1 MVQQHSQHHH
11 ASTPN
16 APGSAPRSEPPGLAT
31 LAGLRASGHEYRG
44 VKDEIR
50 QNLLA
55 RMRAGQD
62 PFPGIVGFGQTVL
75 PHLERAL
82 IARHDIIL
90 LGERGQGKTRLIRT
104 LGGLLDEWT
113 PVVAGCEINDH
124 PYHPACARCRRL
136 AAELGDDLPVSW
148 RHGSERY
155 GEKLATLDTSVGD
168 LIGDIDPVKVAEG
181 RTLGDPETIHYGL
194 VPRTNR
200 GIFSLNELPDL
211 AERIQVSLL
220 NVLEE
225 RDIGIRGY
233 ALRLPL
239 DLLLVA
245 SANPEDYTNR
255 GRIITPLKDRF
266 GAEIRTHY
274 PLELADEL
282 TLIRQEADILTS
294 AELPDHLVEVIARF
308 TRGVRESPAVDAR
321 SGVSARFA
329 IAAAESAAASAVRR
343 SALAG
348 LTEETPVT
356 RVCDLPA
363 VVSTLRGKV
372 EFEVS
377 EEGREEEI
385 LGAMLR
391 RAIADTFRSRLGS
404 VDLSGLLA
412 KFEEGGTV
420 ESGELVPAA
429 DLLQRI
435 GEVPG
440 LAKIMARLGMD
451 GGESFGHAAA
461 ALEFALEGLYLMR
474 RLSKDSSSGTNVYRT

>member
-1 MVQQHSQHHH
+1 V
-11 ASTPN
+11 A
-16 APGSAPRSEPPGLAT
+16 APGSEPPAPAT
-31 LAGLRASGHEYRG
+31 VAELRASGHQYRG

-55 RMRAGQD
+55 KMRAGQD

-82 IARHDIIL
+82 IAGHDLIL

-113 PVVAGCEINDH
+113 PVIEGCEINDH
-124 PYHPACARCRRL
+124 PYQPACARCRRL
-136 AAELGDDLPVSW
+136 AAELGDDLPVGW
-148 RHGSERY
+148 RHASERY
-155 GEKLATLDTSVGD
+155 GEKLATPDTSVGD

-181 RTLGDPETIHYGL
+181 RTLGDPETIHFGL

-274 PLELADEL
+274 PLDLADEL
-282 TLIRQEADILTS
+282 TLIEQEADLRGR

-348 LTEETPVT
+348 LTEETPVA
-356 RVCDLPA
+356 RVCDLPP

-377 EEGREEEI
+377 EEGREEE
-385 LGAMLR
+385 LLAALLR
-391 RAIADTFRSRLGS
+391 RAIADTFRARLGS

-429 DLLQRI
+429 DLLRGV

-440 LAKIMARLGMD
+440 LAKIMARLGMG

-461 ALEFALEGLYLMR
+461 AIEFALEGLYLMR
-474 RLSKDSSSGTNVYRT
+474 RLSKDSTGGTTVYRT

>member
-1 MVQQHSQHHH
+1 MWLPQHRTLTPEAGPRGCDHAQYRRTVVRVQHSTEELS
-11 ASTPN
+11 A
-16 APGSAPRSEPPGLAT
+16 SAPNGRPAT
-31 LAGLRASGHEYRG
+31 LGDLKASGHLYRT
-44 VKDEIR
+44 VKQEIR
-50 QNLLA
+50 ENLLT
-55 RMRAGQD
+55 RMRAGEER
-62 PFPGIVGFGQTVL
+62 FPGIVGFEQTVL
-75 PHLERAL
+75 PHVERAL
-82 IARHDIIL
+82 LAGHDIIL

-104 LGGLLDEWT
+104 LGELLDEWT

-124 PYHPACARCRRL
+124 PYHPVCARCVRL
-136 AAELGDDLPVSW
+136 SAELGDALPVTW
-148 RHGSERY
+148 RHASERY
-155 GEKLATLDTSVGD
+155 GEKLATPDTSVGD

-181 RTLGDPETIHYGL
+181 RTLGDPETIHFGL

-245 SANPEDYTNR
+245 SANPEDSTNR

-266 GAEIRTHY
+266 GSEIRTHY
-274 PLELADEL
+274 PLSLEDEL
-282 TLIRQEADILTS
+282 ILIRQEADIEST
-294 AELPDHLVEVIARF
+294 AELPEHLIEVIARF
-308 TRGVRESPAVDAR
+308 TRSVRESPAVDAR

-343 SALAG
+343 SALTG
-348 LTEETPVT
+348 PEGETPVA
-356 RVCDLPA
+356 RVADLPA
-363 VVSTLRGKV
+363 IVSTLRGKV

-377 EEGREEEI
+377 EEGREEE
-385 LGAMLR
+385 LLSALMR
-391 RAIADTFRSRLGS
+391 RAMADPCRSRLGS

-412 KFEEGGTV
+412 KFEDGGTV
-420 ESGELVPAA
+420 ESGELVAA
-429 DLLQRI
+429 TDLLQRV

-440 LAKIMARLGMD
+440 LARIMSRLGM
-451 GGESFGHAAA
+451 GGGGAVGHAA
-461 ALEFALEGLYLMR
+461 
-474 RLSKDSSSGTNVYRT
+474 

>member
-1 MVQQHSQHHH
+1 MI
-11 ASTPN
+11 STV
-16 APGSAPRSEPPGLAT
+16 GE
-31 LAGLRASGHEYRG
+31 LRASGHEYRG
-44 VKDEIR
+44 VKEEIR
-50 QNLLA
+50 QNLLV
-55 RMRAGQD
+55 RLRAGQD
-62 PFPGIVGFGQTVL
+62 PFPGIIGFGDTVL

-82 IARHDIIL
+82 IAGHDIIL

-113 PVVAGCEINDH
+113 PVVSGCEINDH
-124 PYHPACARCRRL
+124 PYQPVCARCRRL
-136 AAELGDDLPVSW
+136 AAELGDQLPVSW
-148 RHGSERY
+148 RHRDERY
-155 GEKLATLDTSVGD
+155 GEKLATPDTSIGD

-225 RDIGIRGY
+225 RDIGVRGY

-239 DLLLVA
+239 DVLLVA
-245 SANPEDYTNR
+245 SANPEDYTSR

-274 PLELADEL
+274 PLTLDDELA
-282 TLIRQEADILTS
+282 LIAQE
-294 AELPDHLVEVIARF
+294 AELPSSAEIPEHLIEVIARF
-308 TRGVRESPAVDAR
+308 TRLVRDSPAVDSR

-329 IAAAESAAASAVRR
+329 IAAAESVAASAVRR
-343 SALAG
+343 AALNNEG
-348 LTEETPVT
+348 TETPVA
-356 RVCDLPA
+356 RVCDLLP
-363 VVSTLRGKV
+363 VVPTLRGKV

-377 EEGREEEI
+377 EEGREDE
-385 LGAMLR
+385 LLAAMLR
-391 RAIADTFRSRLGS
+391 RAIADTFRARLGS
-404 VDLSGLLA
+404 ADLSGLLA
-412 KFEEGGTV
+412 RFDEGDTV
-420 ESGELVPAA
+420 EAGELVSAA
-429 DLLQRI
+429 DLLRSA
-435 GEVPG
+435 GEIPG
-440 LAKIMARLGMD
+440 LAKIMERLGMD

-474 RLSKDSSSGTNVYRT
+474 RLSKDTRGDASVYRM

>member
-1 MVQQHSQHHH
+1 MVQQHSQPHHE
-11 ASTPN
+11 SQ
-16 APGSAPRSEPPGLAT
+16 PPAAT
-31 LAGLRASGHEYRG
+31 TIGELRAGGHVYRS
-44 VKDEIR
+44 VKEEIR

-55 RMRAGQD
+55 MMRAGQD

-82 IARHDIIL
+82 IAGHDIIL

-104 LGGLLDEWT
+104 LAGLLDEWT
-113 PVVAGCEINDH
+113 PVVEGCEINDH
-124 PYHPACARCRRL
+124 PYHPSCARCRRL
-136 AAELGDDLPVSW
+136 AAELGDDLPVTW
-148 RHGSERY
+148 RHASDRY
-155 GEKLATLDTSVGD
+155 GEKLATPDTSVGD

-181 RTLGDPETIHYGL
+181 RTLGDPETIHFGL

-274 PLELADEL
+274 PLSLTDEL
-282 TLIRQEADILTS
+282 TLIRQEADIWTA
-294 AELPDHLVEVIARF
+294 AELPEHLVEVIARF

-348 LTEETPVT
+348 PPAETPIA

-377 EEGREEEI
+377 EEGREEEV

-391 RAIADTFRSRLGS
+391 RAIADTFRSRLGG

-420 ESGELVPAA
+420 ESGELVPASE
-429 DLLQRI
+429 LLQRI
-435 GEVPG
+435 GDVPG
-440 LAKIMARLGMD
+440 LARIMARLGMD
-451 GGESFGHAAA
+451 GGESFGQAAA
-461 ALEFALEGLYLMR
+461 ALEFTLEGLYLLR
-474 RLSKDSSSGTNVYRT
+474 RLSKDTDGNTSVYGT

>member
-1 MVQQHSQHHH
+1 MVQQPNHQHQ
-11 ASTPN
+11 ASTP
-16 APGSAPRSEPPGLAT
+16 RSQPPGAAT
-31 LAGLRASGHEYRG
+31 LAELRASGHAYRG
-44 VKDEIR
+44 VKEEIK

-55 RMRAGQD
+55 MMRAGQD
-62 PFPGIVGFGQTVL
+62 PFPGIVGFDQTVL

-82 IARHDIIL
+82 IAGHDLIL

-113 PVVAGCEINDH
+113 PAVEGCEINDH
-124 PYHPACARCRRL
+124 PYHPACARCLRL
-136 AAELGDDLPVSW
+136 AAELGDDLPVTW
-148 RHGSERY
+148 RHASERY
-155 GEKLATLDTSVGD
+155 GEKLATPDTSVGD

-233 ALRLPL
+233 VLRLPL
-239 DLLLVA
+239 DLLLIA

-274 PLELADEL
+274 PLSLTDEL
-282 TLIRQEADILTS
+282 TLIRQEADLATS
-294 AELPDHLVEVIARF
+294 AELPDHLIEVIARF
-308 TRGVRESPAVDAR
+308 TRSVRESPAVDAR

-329 IAAAESAAASAVRR
+329 IAAAESTAASAVRR

-348 LTEETPVT
+348 LTETPVA
-356 RVCDLPA
+356 RVCDLPP

-377 EEGREEEI
+377 EEGREEEL
-385 LGAMLR
+385 LGALLR
-391 RAIADTFRSRLGS
+391 RAMADTFRSRLGS

-412 KFEEGGTV
+412 KFEDGGTV

-435 GEVPG
+435 GDVPG

-474 RLSKDSSSGTNVYRT
+474 RLSKDSEGGTNVYRT

>member
-1 MVQQHSQHHH
+1 MVQQHTQHPHSSQ
-11 ASTPN
+11 P
-16 APGSAPRSEPPGLAT
+16 APAT
-31 LAGLRASGHEYRG
+31 LGALRASGHTHRG
-44 VKDEIR
+44 VKEEIR
-50 QNLLA
+50 DNLLA
-55 RMRAGQD
+55 MMRAGQD

-82 IARHDIIL
+82 IAGHDIIM

-104 LGGLLDEWT
+104 LAGLLDEWT
-113 PVVAGCEINDH
+113 PTVAGCEINDH
-124 PYHPACARCRRL
+124 PYRPACARCRRL
-136 AAELGDDLPVSW
+136 AAEMGDDLPVSW
-148 RHGSERY
+148 WHRDNRY
-155 GEKLATLDTSVGD
+155 GEKLATPDTSVGD

-181 RTLGDPETIHYGL
+181 RTLGDPETIHFGL
-194 VPRTNR
+194 VPR
-200 GIFSLNELPDL
+200 S
-211 AERIQVSLL
+211 
-220 NVLEE
+220 
-225 RDIGIRGY
+225 IRGY

-274 PLELADEL
+274 PMTLTDEL
-282 TLIRQEADILTS
+282 TLIRQEANIWTA

-348 LTEETPVT
+348 AAETPVA

-377 EEGREEEI
+377 EEGREEEV

-412 KFEEGGTV
+412 KFEDGGTV

-429 DLLQRI
+429 DLLQRVGDI
-435 GEVPG
+435 PG
-440 LAKIMARLGMD
+440 LARIMARLGMD

-461 ALEFALEGLYLMR
+461 ALEFTLEGLYLLR
-474 RLSKDSSSGTNVYRT
+474 RLSKDSADGTSVYRT

>member
-1 MVQQHSQHHH
+1 M
-11 ASTPN
+11 T
-16 APGSAPRSEPPGLAT
+16 
-31 LAGLRASGHEYRG
+31 

-50 QNLLA
+50 ANLIVRL
-55 RMRAGQD
+55 RSGED
-62 PFPGIVGFGQTVL
+62 TFPGILGFGDTVR

-82 IARHDIIL
+82 IAGHDVIL

-104 LGGLLDEWT
+104 LTGLLDEWS
-113 PVVAGCEINDH
+113 PAIAGCEINDH
-124 PYHPACARCRRL
+124 PYEPVCVRCRRL
-136 AAELGDDLPVSW
+136 AAELGDELPVSW
-148 RHGSERY
+148 RHRDERY
-155 GEKLATLDTSVGD
+155 GEKLATPDTSVGD
-168 LIGDIDPVKVAEG
+168 LIGDIDPVKVAQG

-200 GIFSLNELPDL
+200 GVFCLNELPDL

-225 RDIGIRGY
+225 RDIAVRGY

-239 DLLLVA
+239 DLVLVA

-274 PLELADEL
+274 PLSLDDEMAVV
-282 TLIRQEADILTS
+282 RQEAEISWRRDGDDGGD
-294 AELPDHLVEVIARF
+294 AQDAVLPAHLIEVIARF
-308 TRGVRESPAVDAR
+308 TRLVRTSPAVDAH

-329 IAAAESAAASAVRR
+329 IAAAEAVVAAAVRR
-343 SALAG
+343 AAIIG
-348 LTEETPVT
+348 EDQPVA
-356 RVCDLPA
+356 RICDLPS

-377 EEGREEEI
+377 EEGREAEVLEH
-385 LGAMLR
+385 LLR
-391 RAIADTFRSRLGS
+391 RATAETFRAHLGN
-404 VDLSGLLA
+404 VDLSGLIA
-412 KFEEGGTV
+412 RFGDGGSV
-420 ESGELVPAA
+420 ESSDLVPAA
-429 DLLQRI
+429 ELLRRI

-440 LAKIMARLGMD
+440 LARIMERLD
-451 GGESFGHAAA
+451 GDGSESFGQAAA

-474 RLSKDSSSGTNVYRT
+474 RLSKDTVDGGTVYRKAGG